1 MTRSADRGSS
11 SFLSPS
17 PSPSPSL
24 APRLAPHVAIASV
37 GYVVFALAGVPGAV
51 TTRLGVDL
59 GSFGLVVSGALGAFV
74 VAQPVASRL
83 TRRYSTTRLLRW
95 GILGH
100 VALATALDLATTFEL
115 LLTLRVAWGLVGG
128 FVLSVGAT
136 QIARLYAG
144 KAATRQQ
151 GVYGGV
157 LTLGGAFGFLVGP
170 TLVDLP
176 LSGATGFVHTG
187 GALLALPA
195 LALSLRASDDTA
207 PARVGRV
214 ATRTATTAV
223 VGHPAV
229 LLAGLSYV
237 AIIGSYVTL
246 STFVTAYY
254 AELGL
259 VGPLNAFVL
268 LTATAGRTLGGF
280 VVGSTSDALVVGG
293 GTAVAVGSFGALA
306 ADPPSALVVV
316 LPIVAMLAVSL
327 PFGAVFAVAGRATD
341 AEGTAL
347 AFVVGVGN
355 VAALVL
361 PAVTGTLYDRTGGY
375 AAGFGLLA
383 VVNAVA
389 LVGAVALERR
399 GA

>member
-1 MTRSADRGSS
+1 M
-11 SFLSPS
+11 
-17 PSPSPSL
+17 
-24 APRLAPHVAIASV
+24 
-37 GYVVFALAGVPGAV
+37 
-51 TTRLGVDL
+51 
-59 GSFGLVVSGALGAFV
+59 
-74 VAQPVASRL
+74 
-83 TRRYSTTRLLRW
+83 
-95 GILGH
+95 
-100 VALATALDLATTFEL
+100 LATVLDFATTFEL

-144 KAATRQQ
+144 RAATRQQ

-157 LTLGGAFGFLVGP
+157 LTLGGALGFLIGP

-176 LSGATGFVHTG
+176 LSGATGLVHTG
-187 GALLALPA
+187 GAVLALPA
-195 LALSLRASDDTA
+195 LALSLAGDDDTA
-207 PARVGRV
+207 PARAG
-214 ATRTATTAV
+214 ASANRTATAAV
-223 VGHPAV
+223 VGHPVV

-246 STFVTAYY
+246 STFVTGYY

-280 VVGSTSDALVVGG
+280 VVGSTSDALVIGG

-306 ADPPSALVVV
+306 AGPPSALVVV
-316 LPIVAMLAVSL
+316 LPLVAMLAVSL

-375 AAGFGLLA
+375 ATGFGLLA

-389 LVGAVALERR
+389 LIGAVALERQN
-399 GA
+399 A